1 VQDPCQRL
9 LRSGCLAFGR
19 AWRDET
25 GNLPGVTTG
34 FAIFTGIFV
43 HDLLFSDGVVQKAG
57 MVELASGMFCASFK
71 GREINVI
78 SDG

>member
-1 VQDPCQRL
+1 
-9 LRSGCLAFGR
+9 
-19 AWRDET
+19 
-25 GNLPGVTTG
+25 LPGVTTG

-43 HDLLFSDGVVQKAG
+43 HDLLFRGVVQKAG